1 LVQPVRIPAATEATI
16 GPPGAAGFSQVR
28 DYLRRLPQP
37 IRYHPNPGNGGD
49 ALIAAASWRLFDE
62 LSLEVHPWREGDD
75 ARGAVLVYG
84 GGGNLVPLYRT
95 AKSFVGRHHRAAARL
110 VVLPQSI
117 DGNDRLLAALGAN
130 VDLLCREHTSF
141 ERTRRLAPRANV
153 LLVEDLSLSL
163 DARALLAAP
172 APAFAP
178 APGREALERSAR
190 RLRRRR
196 GWLSALAAAR
206 AGVDG
211 ERVLRCFRRDRE
223 RLRRRLPFGNID
235 LSLAVPF
242 ELAMAQ
248 RANVERTAWEMLAF
262 LDRFDRI
269 ETDRLHVCIGAALL
283 GKRVDFFP
291 NSYWKNRAVFEASL
305 APRFERVRWRG

>member
-1 LVQPVRIPAATEATI
+1 MHAASIAPAA
-16 GPPGAAGFSQVR
+16 AGWTPLR
-28 DYLRRLPQP
+28 DFLRSLPQP
-37 IRYHPNPGNGGD
+37 IHYRPNPGNGGD
-49 ALIAAASWRLFDE
+49 ALIAAATWRLFDE
-62 LSLEVHPWREGDD
+62 LALDVRPWREGDD

-84 GGGNLVPLYRT
+84 GGGNFVPTYG
-95 AKSFVGRHHRAAARL
+95 AAADFVARHHRAAARL

-117 DGNDRLLAALGAN
+117 DGNDALLAELRAN

-141 ERTRRLAPRANV
+141 ERSRRLAPRANV
-153 LLVEDLSLSL
+153 LLVEDVSLSL

-178 APGREALERSAR
+178 TPARGALERSAR

-196 GWLSALAAAR
+196 RWLSALAAAR
-206 AGVDG
+206 APADG
-211 ERVLRCFRRDRE
+211 GRVLRCFRRDRE
-223 RLRRRLPFGNID
+223 RVRRPPPFGNLD

-242 ELAMAQ
+242 ELAMEQ